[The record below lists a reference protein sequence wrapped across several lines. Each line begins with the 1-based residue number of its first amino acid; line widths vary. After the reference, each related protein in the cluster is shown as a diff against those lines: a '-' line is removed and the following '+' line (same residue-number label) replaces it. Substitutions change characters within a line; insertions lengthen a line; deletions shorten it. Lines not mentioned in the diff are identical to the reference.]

1 MSWLRALARVLLAQA
16 TYDRHKLRERWVADR
31 FGDAE
36 FATAAGDG
44 QPNRIGAR
52 IRPRAVVCRR
62 AAEEVRLIG
71 ETGDLLTFRGGE
83 IVKRDRLL
91 LRQSGEMGKTALD
104 AQADLTFYR
113 LVQGLALLHQI
124 TPTMLRAS
132 VAAAHRTG
140 LSSACPCV
148 AML

>member
-1 MSWLRALARVLLAQA
+1 MCVRLTDRALRLTECASGDPIRLKQCAPETALYCAFSRASLQA
-16 TYDRHKLRERWVADR
+16 
-31 FGDAE
+31 
-36 FATAAGDG
+36 AT
-44 QPNRIGAR
+44 
-52 IRPRAVVCRR
+52 VSRR

-71 ETGDLLTFRGGE
+71 ETGDLLALQGGE

-132 VAAAHRTG
+132 VAAAHRTD